1 MSCKSI
7 FVNLGGGGGGSVNT
21 GVLQIAGGVALD
33 STLRFVEDQAGTD
46 SILKLAT
53 NKASLNP
60 GGSEFRF
67 EDQNIYLKNASRVN
81 LQFLNLVENDYVL
94 SYNVASSFRFE
105 STTTTGSVFYSGT
118 ITQNGSLTVKGL
130 GGNIASFRDSS
141 NVERAYFTSN
151 GALISLSEVRTDY
164 IQLNGTVGV
173 YFNTK
178 GSFAAP
184 SDGVFKMTN
193 NADTNF
199 DRLQL
204 GGTTSSFPSIKRSGI
219 NLEVRLADD
228 TGYGGITAGRSTEKT
243 LEVLEV
249 SGAMGLGFFNTPAIN
264 QPTVAIG
271 EATYVS
277 NGGGA
282 IHIDDTIGGYTLQ
295 QVVQA
300 LLNLGLLA

>member
-1 MSCKSI
+1 MTCKSI

-33 STLRFVEDQAGTD
+33 STLRFVEDQNGTD
-46 SILKLAT
+46 SVLKLSTTGADFNNT
-53 NKASLNP
+53 LPN
-60 GGSEFRF
+60 
-67 EDQNIYLKNASRVN
+67 LKGIKNTAVDFLYIRTDFGIVGQDINASVN
-81 LQFLNLVENDYVL
+81 FMDIYTDR
-94 SYNVASSFRFE
+94 AIF
-105 STTTTGSVFYSGT
+105 GGGT
-118 ITQNGSLTVKGL
+118 HTQNGYLSVKGS
-130 GGNIASFRDSS
+130 GGNIASFRNSS

-151 GALISLSEVRTDY
+151 GALISLSEVRADY

-173 YFNTK
+173 FFNGE

-184 SDGVFKMTN
+184 SDGVFKMAN

-204 GGTTSSFPSIKRSGI
+204 GGTTASFPSIKRSGI
-219 NLEVRLADD
+219 NIEVRVADD

-282 IHIDDTIGGYTLQ
+282 IHIDDTIGGYTMQ

-300 LLNLGLLA
+300 LQNLGLLA